1 MKKMFDEEFGEKY
14 YLSVSNYSNNRL
26 YIQVDKEENNKLLGD
41 YDYMV
46 EITKNIPEISM
57 DKQNQIYLANDISG
71 GIKYKL
77 LDNGIISKTINII
90 DYNGEKYHLVEV
102 DFEKLKE
109 YDKDGVE
116 NFLQLYKNQEMER

>member
-77 LDNGIISKTINII
+77 LDNGIISKTINVI

>member
-26 YIQVDKEENNKLLGD
+26 YIQVDKEENGKLLGD

-77 LDNGIISKTINII
+77 LDNGIISKTINVI

-102 DFEKLKE
+102 DLEKLME
-109 YDKDGVE
+109 YDKGGVE
-116 NFLQLYKNQEMER
+116 EFLQLYKKNEMER